1 MSKAEAEKHSVVC
14 PRSESACKVK
24 LVLES
29 GLFVSETH
37 AVYYSSIFKKSI
49 VDTWCM
55 LPKVSWWGSE
65 VRGAVLGFL

>member
-49 VDTWCM
+49 VDT
-55 LPKVSWWGSE
+55 
-65 VRGAVLGFL
+65 